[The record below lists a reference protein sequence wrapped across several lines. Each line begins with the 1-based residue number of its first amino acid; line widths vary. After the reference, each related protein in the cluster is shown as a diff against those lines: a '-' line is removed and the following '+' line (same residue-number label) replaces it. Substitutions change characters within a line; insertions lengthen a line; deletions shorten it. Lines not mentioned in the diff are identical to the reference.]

1 MEKQQRIAIL
11 VPNFIEADGGARVAK
26 SQAEELVAQG
36 KYVAVFSFAAD
47 MKPAGA
53 DLFVLGMPKSLF
65 WQRIY
70 RLAFPLDILK
80 IIKWFPKL
88 KGFDEV
94 IVHLYPLTWLGF
106 LVKNFYRVKYTFWY
120 HGIMDPRF
128 FPHFHERLYIR
139 SQIFLT
145 KLTVANADKA
155 IAVSQYIQGE
165 LKKYT
170 GLDSEVVYNKV
181 DGKKFYPGIGG
192 GKVRKKY
199 QLGDSPMLLFVG
211 ALRPV
216 KGVHLLIQAFNLLKS
231 KVPETKIII
240 VGKPDYP
247 YYFHELKSMSDDSVI
262 FVDFVSHDYLPFY
275 YAACDAYATCS
286 MWESYNIPLVEAQL
300 CGKPVVAFDIGPHRE
315 VINNKGVLVE
325 EGNVAKFSAA
335 CVEKLKQARKLQPKS
350 PGR

>member
-1 MEKQQRIAIL
+1 MEKQKIAIL

-26 SQAEELVAQG
+26 SQAEELVLQG
-36 KYVAVFSFAAD
+36 NYVAVFAFAAD

-53 DLFVLGMPKSLF
+53 DLFILGMPRSLF

-70 RLAFPLDILK
+70 RLAFPLDI
-80 IIKWFPKL
+80 IKTMKWLSRL

-106 LVKNFYRVKYTFWY
+106 LVRMLYRVKYTFWY

-128 FPHFHERLYIR
+128 FPHLHERIYIK

-145 KLTVANADKA
+145 KLTVANADRA
-155 IAVSQYIQGE
+155 VAVSKYIQEE

-181 DGKKFYPGIGG
+181 DRGKFHPGIDG

-199 QLGDSPMLLFVG
+199 HLEGSPVLLFVG

-216 KGVHLLIQAFNLLKS
+216 KGVHFLIQAFNLLK
-231 KVPETKIII
+231 KELLNAKLII
-240 VGKPDYP
+240 VGKPDYG
-247 YYFHELKSMSDDSVI
+247 YYFHQLKGMSDDSVI
-262 FVDFVSHDYLPFY
+262 FIDFVPHDYLPFY
-275 YAACDAYATCS
+275 YAACDLYVTCS

-300 CGKPVVAFDIGPHRE
+300 CGKSAVAFDIGPHRE
-315 VINNKGVLVE
+315 VISKKGVLVE
-325 EGNVAKFSAA
+325 AGNIEKFGTA
-335 CVEKLKQARKLQPKS
+335 CVEKLKQVQPK
-350 PGR
+350 R